1 MHRKTDAYLNL
12 MVFVVGTSLRL
23 SHWSKTC
30 CRLLESE
37 FLYNTIPTAS
47 TSSHADRAQIV
58 RTTADRKGF
67 QLRHEIV
74 INHNPAAASQL
85 LLAFTLAIDS
95 CPPAISNSFF
105 RSSDTGFVFFFSS
118 CFFQAFFV

>member
-1 MHRKTDAYLNL
+1 
-12 MVFVVGTSLRL
+12 
-23 SHWSKTC
+23 
-30 CRLLESE
+30 
-37 FLYNTIPTAS
+37 
-47 TSSHADRAQIV
+47 V

-74 INHNPAAASQL
+74 FNHNPAAASQL

-95 CPPAISNSFF
+95 CTLAISNSFF
-105 RSSDTGFVFFFSS
+105 RSCDTGFVFFFFSS